1 VVHETKEEKGL
12 NHSERLIERPGWLKI
27 IIRLTP
33 KSVSIT
39 LEEDEIELVSVPGE
53 PGSL

>member
-1 VVHETKEEKGL
+1 L
-12 NHSERLIERPGWLKI
+12 RDPGGWITATKI

-39 LEEDEIELVSVPGE
+39 LEEDEIELVSVPDE
-53 PGSL
+53 PGTLK